1 MGTDRSDPPRPGTP
15 LADTGAVVRIA
26 TWNCRSAL
34 DKKMAVVEAIDA
46 DVLIVQECTP
56 ATVLGRQEG
65 ITSLWSA
72 PYPSATKGV
81 GVFCRAPWTAHPAGT
96 DPTLPW
102 VLPAA
107 VSNTATG
114 GQFTLLAMWANKK
127 QGPSYASQFTAVL
140 DTYAAQLRAGQCVIA
155 GDLNASV
162 QGPSREAHRHNLFR
176 AKELDMVSA
185 YHHAN
190 SYEHGGEQDM
200 TLRWVA
206 PGGTARYYHCDF
218 IFLPRRMA
226 EGAKCSVL
234 TLFDAERPASDHQPV
249 IADISLV

>member
-1 MGTDRSDPPRPGTP
+1 MV
-15 LADTGAVVRIA
+15 ADNGAVVRIA

-56 ATVLGRQEG
+56 QTVLGRQAG

-72 PYPSATKGV
+72 PYPAATKGV
-81 GVFCRAPWTAHPAGT
+81 GVFCRAPWTAQPAGT

-114 GQFTLLAMWANKK
+114 EQFTLLAMWANKK

-140 DTYAAQLRAGQCVIA
+140 DTYSAELRAGQCVIA
-155 GDLNASV
+155 GDLNASI

-190 SYEHGGEQDM
+190 SYEHGSEQDM
-200 TLRWVA
+200 TLRWIA

-249 IADISLV
+249 ITDIALV

>member
-1 MGTDRSDPPRPGTP
+1 M
-15 LADTGAVVRIA
+15 ADTGAVVRIA

-46 DVLIVQECTP
+46 DVLIVQECTS
-56 ATVLGRQEG
+56 ATVLSRRED
-65 ITSLWSA
+65 ITALWSS

-81 GVFCRAPWTAHPAGT
+81 GVFCRAPWTAQP
-96 DPTLPW
+96 DSVEPSLPW
-102 VLPAA
+102 VLPVV
-107 VSNTATG
+107 VSNPDAG
-114 GQFTLLAMWANKK
+114 QQFTLLAMWANKK
-127 QGPSYASQFTAVL
+127 EGPSYASQFTAVL
-140 DTYAAQLRAGQCVIA
+140 DHYAATLRAGQCVIA

-190 SYEHGGEQDM
+190 ACEHGSEQDM
-200 TLRWVA
+200 TLRWIA
-206 PGGTARYYHCDF
+206 PGGTTRFYHCDF

-226 EGAKCSVL
+226 GGATCSVR

-249 IADISLV
+249 IADVPLG

>member
-1 MGTDRSDPPRPGTP
+1 
-15 LADTGAVVRIA
+15 
-26 TWNCRSAL
+26 
-34 DKKMAVVEAIDA
+34 MAVVEAIAA
-46 DVLIVQECTP
+46 DVLVVQECTP
-56 ATVLGRQEG
+56 ATVLGRRDG
-65 ITSLWSA
+65 VTALWA
-72 PYPSATKGV
+72 PPYPSATRGL
-81 GVFCRAPWTAHPAGT
+81 GVFCRAPWSAHPEPA
-96 DPTLPW
+96 DPSLPW

-107 VSNTATG
+107 VRNDETG
-114 GQFTLLAMWANKK
+114 QQFTLLALWANKK
-127 QGPSYASQFTAVL
+127 KGPSYASQFTAVL

-200 TLRWVA
+200 TLRWIA
-206 PGGTARYYHCDF
+206 PGGAARFYHCDF
-218 IFLPRRMA
+218 IFLPRSMA
-226 EGAKCSVL
+226 EGARCSVL